1 MTPLYF
7 LTERFKPLPSE
18 LAFCHTLPVG
28 VPILAAKLALCQF
41 GIVKYGLAATA
52 APKYVPAVIPKSV
65 NGVAFPLVIAI
76 LPLVADAVAVK
87 INCDVLDTLAL
98 TPVIAAELILAAT
111 VVKFAPVA
119 TVTLVELIL
128 ILAFALIVALATLPV
143 IVGIP
148 ACQPVLSRKV
158 QRTGCGCSSRAT
170 SEHHSGC
177 RADWP

>member
-52 APKYVPAVIPKSV
+52 APRYVPGCIPKSV
-65 NGVAFPLVIAI
+65 NGVTFPLVIAI
-76 LPLVADAVAVK
+76 LPFVAAVVAVK
-87 INCDVLDTLAL
+87 ISCDVLDTLAL
-98 TPVIAAELILAAT
+98 TPLIAAELIAAAT

-119 TVTLVELIL
+119 TVTLVELIV
-128 ILAFALIVALATLPV
+128 ILAFALIVAPAMLLV
-143 IVGIP
+143 IVGMA
-148 ACQPVLSRKV
+148 ACQPVLPTNCHVLSYIL
-158 QRTGCGCSSRAT
+158 
-170 SEHHSGC
+170 
-177 RADWP
+177 